1 VQELKLN
8 QSLKLLLVEIVTMAD
23 TIITLGE
30 FTLSEFAEYIVCSQS
45 FNFDSF
51 EDARLTLIAV
61 IDEKKHIYEYD
72 RLSLCKYSHDFSQ
85 HDYRILGKLLEKW
98 RENVDKESIKTRE
111 EYAALFHYAKL
122 ASTYQHCKIIKTAR
136 PDFTLEID
144 NKRVGIEVTR
154 LIAEEYTVLHKIAK
168 EREQAIESAD
178 LLKRIA
184 IGEHGEKAKKYN
196 YYQLKHGVA
205 VGLALVDV
213 NERKA
218 VYAKKIDHKIS
229 LYIDKLEAFD
239 DFLILCDADGIEITS
254 NFDAQDV
261 LSQVLDIS
269 GTRPIT
275 VLILYVDT
283 LGELSCESKTFFPH

>member
-1 VQELKLN
+1 
-8 QSLKLLLVEIVTMAD
+8 MAD

-30 FTLSEFAEYIVCSQS
+30 LTLPEFAEYIVRSQS

-51 EDARLTLIAV
+51 EDARLALNAI
-61 IDEKKHIYEYD
+61 IDGKTHIYEYD
-72 RLSLCKYSHDFSQ
+72 RLSFCIYSHDFLQ

-218 VYAKKIDHKIS
+218 VYAKKIDHNIS
-229 LYIDKLEAFD
+229 LYIEKLEAFD
-239 DFLILCDADGIEITS
+239 DFLILCDAQHGIEITS
-254 NFDAQDV
+254 KSDAQDV
-261 LSQVLDIS
+261 LSQVLDVS

-275 VLILYVDT
+275 VLILYVNSSDNHAVNSSDD
-283 LGELSCESKTFFPH
+283 LCFESKAFFPH